1 MHQHLKKLL
10 SLGMHLAKY
19 MTLFYLQ
26 ERALFSSL
34 IVDPS
39 WRVRCAKWQILFW
52 KETRSSCFRKIYISI
67 KWLHLRVI
75 NAIKNLSNVYLGDA
89 MHFGRLFTDQI
100 SVCKPSIIT
109 LVQKIPL
116 FWFERLFN
124 TKLMLSSHV
133 EAVKLARCRVGNCIV
148 LLI

>member
-75 NAIKNLSNVYLGDA
+75 NVIKNLSNVYLGDA
-89 MHFGRLFTDQI
+89 MHFGRLFTDQF
-100 SVCKPSIIT
+100 SVCVNHQLS
-109 LVQKIPL
+109 PL
-116 FWFERLFN
+116 FRKFHFSGLKGYLIPSWCYLHMLRL
-124 TKLMLSSHV
+124 LS
-133 EAVKLARCRVGNCIV
+133 
-148 LLI
+148 